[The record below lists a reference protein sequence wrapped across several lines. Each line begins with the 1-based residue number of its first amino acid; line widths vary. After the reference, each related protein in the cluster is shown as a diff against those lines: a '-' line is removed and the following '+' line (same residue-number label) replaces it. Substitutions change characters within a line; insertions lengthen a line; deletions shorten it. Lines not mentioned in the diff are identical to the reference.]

1 MKFSFY
7 LTLSCIFLNTSL
19 VFAKENLNNIY
30 YSDIAKKRP
39 IELYD
44 NNQKQNS
51 FNGCK
56 DLFPK
61 GNPRETTELTYFNK
75 SKWGIRELCSD
86 NFAVL
91 YADRTKTP
99 SLLLKS

>member
-44 NNQKQNS
+44 NNQKQNPNYD
-51 FNGCK
+51 FAEK
-56 DLFPK
+56 LFKVGKALLFGISQPLI
-61 GNPRETTELTYFNK
+61 EIVY
-75 SKWGIRELCSD
+75 GIRK
-86 NFAVL
+86 
-91 YADRTKTP
+91 DRIILNKTV
-99 SLLLKS
+99 SSTYSR

>member
-51 FNGCK
+51 FNGC
-56 DLFPK
+56 
-61 GNPRETTELTYFNK
+61 
-75 SKWGIRELCSD
+75 
-86 NFAVL
+86 
-91 YADRTKTP
+91 
-99 SLLLKS
+99 